1 MFINESEKYCSLFQR
16 LKQLTK
22 RQVDLNF
29 EQLVQRY
36 QAKQKEQED
45 LAFKAKYVQTN
56 NTLNSP
62 MFAIYT
68 FKGKAGTVLEVKTN
82 SFAATLG
89 YVIHT
94 KTAITRFI

>member
-1 MFINESEKYCSLFQR
+1 MRLNDCSLFQR

-45 LAFKAKYVQTN
+45 LAFRAKYVQISMYYVP
-56 NTLNSP
+56 LFS
-62 MFAIYT
+62 T
-68 FKGKAGTVLEVKTN
+68 FKGEAGRSLEVPLSLNLK
-82 SFAATLG
+82 
-89 YVIHT
+89 HT
-94 KTAITRFI
+94 GLL

>member
-1 MFINESEKYCSLFQR
+1 MTSCLFQR

-45 LAFKAKYVQTN
+45 MAFKAKYVQSIASTDAS
-56 NTLNSP
+56 TVKVAKQSITWTVYSRVSSIFPCDDRDRGPILN
-62 MFAIYT
+62 
-68 FKGKAGTVLEVKTN
+68 
-82 SFAATLG
+82 AA
-89 YVIHT
+89 HE
-94 KTAITRFI
+94 R

>member
-1 MFINESEKYCSLFQR
+1 MQTNECSLFQR

-45 LAFKAKYVQTN
+45 LAFKAKYVQTIN
-56 NTLNSP
+56 VLSFAL
-62 MFAIYT
+62 FAI
-68 FKGKAGTVLEVKTN
+68 
-82 SFAATLG
+82 
-89 YVIHT
+89 
-94 KTAITRFI
+94 